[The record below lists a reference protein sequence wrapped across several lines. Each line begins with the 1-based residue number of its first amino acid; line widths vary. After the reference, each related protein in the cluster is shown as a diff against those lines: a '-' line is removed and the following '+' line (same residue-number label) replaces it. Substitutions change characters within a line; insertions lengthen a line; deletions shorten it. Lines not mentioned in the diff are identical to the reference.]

1 MLNVGRMDDH
11 FLHLPQLPIIFPPSC
26 TDVLWNSVDIGVD
39 VDTSASADA
48 DAGAGNSSSFSIQ
61 R

>member
-1 MLNVGRMDDH
+1 MDDH